1 MTEKLAALR
10 LDYSLASLQEEDT
23 FDNPLLQFQKWFN
36 EAMASEIDDVNAMAL
51 ATVDTEGKP
60 HNRLVLLKG
69 LENDQFI
76 FFTNYE
82 SHKGRDLAVNPFAA
96 ATFYWV
102 PLQRQ
107 LRIEGRVEKISFEAS
122 EAYFHQRPR
131 ASQLG
136 AWASHQSAVSSHRGE
151 LEERYAALEKQYENQ
166 VIPCP
171 PHWGGYAI
179 TPTYIE
185 FWQGRSSRM
194 HDRIA
199 YTLRNGV
206 WVKERLNP

>member
-1 MTEKLAALR
+1 MTDKLAALR
-10 LDYSLASLQEEDT
+10 LDYSLASLLEEDT
-23 FDNPLLQFQKWFN
+23 FDSPYLQFQKWFN

-51 ATVDTEGKP
+51 ATVDAAGKP
-60 HNRLVLLKG
+60 HNRFVLLKG
-69 LENDQFI
+69 LEDERFI
-76 FFTNYE
+76 FFTNYD
-82 SHKGRDLAVNPFAA
+82 SHKGRDLTENPHAA

-107 LRIEGRVEKISFEAS
+107 LRIEGRVERISFEAS

-131 ASQLG
+131 ASQIG
-136 AWASHQSAVSSHRGE
+136 AWASQQSAVSTHRGE

-166 VIPCP
+166 TIPCP
-171 PHWGGYAI
+171 PHWGGFAI
-179 TPTYIE
+179 LATYIE

-199 YTLRNGV
+199 YTLRNGL

>member
-10 LDYSLASLQEEDT
+10 LDYRLASLLEEDT
-23 FDNPLLQFQKWFN
+23 FDDPLLQFQKWFN
-36 EAMASEIDDVNAMAL
+36 EALTAEIDDVNAMAI
-51 ATVDTEGKP
+51 ATVDATGQP
-60 HNRLVLLKG
+60 HNRFVLLKG
-69 LENDQFI
+69 LEDGRFV
-76 FFTNYE
+76 FFTNYD
-82 SHKGRDLAVNPFAA
+82 SHKGRDIAENPKVS

-107 LRIEGRVEKISFEAS
+107 LRIEGHASKISFEAS

-131 ASQLG
+131 ESQLG
-136 AWASHQSAVSSHRGE
+136 AWASHQSAVSTHRGE
-151 LEERYAALEKQYENQ
+151 LEERFAALEKQYENQ
-166 VIPCP
+166 PIPCP

-179 TPTYIE
+179 EPSYIE

-199 YTLRNGV
+199 YSLRNGQ
-206 WVKERLNP
+206 WCKERLNP

>member
-1 MTEKLAALR
+1 MTDQLAALR
-10 LDYSLASLQEEDT
+10 LDYRLASLQEEDT
-23 FDNPLLQFQKWFN
+23 YDDPLLQFQKWFN
-36 EAMASEIDDVNAMAL
+36 EAMAAEIEDVNAMAL
-51 ATVDTEGKP
+51 ASVDTDGKP
-60 HNRLVLLKG
+60 HNRFVLLKG
-69 LENDQFI
+69 LEEGQFI
-76 FFTNYE
+76 FFTNYN
-82 SHKGRDLAVNPFAA
+82 SHKGTDLAANPHVA

-107 LRIEGRVEKISFEAS
+107 LRIEGHAEKISFEAS

-131 ASQLG
+131 SSQLG
-136 AWASHQSAVSSHRGE
+136 AWASHQSEVTLHRNE

-166 VIPCP
+166 TIPCP

-179 TPTYIE
+179 KPTHLE

-199 YTLRNGV
+199 YTLENGV
-206 WVKERLNP
+206 WMKQRLNP

>member
-10 LDYSLASLQEEDT
+10 LDYSLASLLEEDT
-23 FDNPLLQFQKWFN
+23 FDSPFLQFQKWFN

-51 ATVDTEGKP
+51 ATVDADGKP

-69 LENDQFI
+69 MENEQFI

-82 SHKGRDLAVNPFAA
+82 SHKGRDLQTNPHVAA
-96 ATFYWV
+96 AFYWV

-107 LRIEGRVEKISFEAS
+107 VRIEGRATKISFEAS

-131 ASQLG
+131 SSQLG
-136 AWASHQSAVSSHRGE
+136 AWASHQSAVSAHRGE

-166 VIPCP
+166 IIPCP

-179 TPTYIE
+179 EPSYIE

-199 YTLRNGV
+199 YTLRNGA

>member
-10 LDYSLASLQEEDT
+10 LDYRLATLEENDT
-23 FDNPLLQFQKWFN
+23 YDDPLLQFQKWFD
-36 EAMASEIDDVNAMAL
+36 EALAVEIEDVNAMAL
-51 ATVDTEGKP
+51 ATVDAEGRP
-60 HNRLVLLKG
+60 HNRFVLLKG
-69 LENDQFI
+69 LEEGRFI
-76 FFTNYE
+76 FFTNYN
-82 SHKGRDLAVNPFAA
+82 SHKGSDMQNNAHVA

-107 LRIEGRVEKISFEAS
+107 LRIEGQVEKISFEAS

-136 AWASHQSAVSSHRGE
+136 AWASHQSAVSAHRHE
-151 LEERYAALEKQYENQ
+151 LEERYAALEKEYENRE
-166 VIPCP
+166 IPCP

-179 TPTYIE
+179 LPTNIE

-199 YTLRNGV
+199 YTLRQGA